1 MTDDYIRRKQDIEYY
16 LDYER
21 TNAGAIDNIASLY
34 HMVIELGEAVE
45 RLKDDNEHLSA
56 ALADAARRIR

>member
-21 TNAGAIDNIASLY
+21 TNAGAIDTITSLY